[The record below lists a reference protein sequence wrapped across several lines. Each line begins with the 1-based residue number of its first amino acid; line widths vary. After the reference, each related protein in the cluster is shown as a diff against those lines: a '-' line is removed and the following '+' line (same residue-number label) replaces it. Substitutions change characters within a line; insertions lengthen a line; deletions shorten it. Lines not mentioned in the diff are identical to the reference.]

1 MPASLTTPD
10 GRIVDEPTPAELQQA
25 LATLLDGGD
34 PEADLW
40 LEDDDGWALSVVVG
54 GDIFFENVNEGDTYQ
69 TLGPL
74 ERDELLRLLT
84 LLAQGKLRDLRAERW
99 EAGE

>member
-1 MPASLTTPD
+1 MATSLTTPD
-10 GRIVDEPTPAELQQA
+10 GKIVEEPGQTA
-25 LATLLDGGD
+25 LEAALDTLLNGDD

-40 LEDDDGWALSVVVG
+40 LEDDEGWALSVVTT
-54 GDIFFENVNEGDTYQ
+54 GDIFFENIHKGDSYQ

-84 LLAQGKLRDLRAERW
+84 LLAQGKLRELRAEAW